1 MTMPLMKPRKKNP
14 VLRTRQM
21 NLPPWARGRT
31 ALGMTAAA
39 AEGRF
44 ELQVCQQCGAVQ
56 YPPRDACHRCLSP
69 ALKWTPQTGEGE
81 LLSETVLHHSNDPF
95 YRERLP
101 WRLGLVRLDAG
112 PTVIVHL
119 HGDVA
124 SPPRSPVHGGEVTAP
139 AVGETRN
146 SESRVHVG
154 ARLDRAGA
162 AVLIGFPPER
172 DQWSEHMADD
182 RMLREM
188 TSDPKFRKILVTD
201 GKTEVG
207 QAIVKALVKAGAD
220 IVWVGHAEPWKQLGG
235 LDEISG
241 LPQVTLVP
249 LDLTNGRSVIGL
261 AGEIGGK
268 VDIVVNNAELHRA
281 FGIGARH
288 GTDVARAEM
297 DINYFGLLRLAQ
309 EFGPAMKGRSADGV
323 THAAAWVNLLSIYAL
338 SNYPPHGTFSASK
351 AAAHSLAQCLRAE
364 MRPAGIRVIN
374 VFPGP
379 IDDEWNQNLPPPKV
393 TPAALASAIVKSLK
407 EGIEDVYPGD
417 VAQEWVERWRENPK
431 VLERE
436 LAAGG

>member
-1 MTMPLMKPRKKNP
+1 MTMPLMKPGRKNP

-31 ALGMTAAA
+31 ALAMTAAA
-39 AEGRF
+39 ADGRF
-44 ELQVCQQCGAVQ
+44 ELQVCQRCRALQ

-69 ALKWTPQTGEGE
+69 QLKWTAQSGAGE

-124 SPPRSPVHGGEVTAP
+124 APPPLVGTGRAAQALPVLV
-139 AVGETRN
+139 R
-146 SESRVHVG
+146 VG

-162 AVLIGFPPER
+162 AVLIGFPPE
-172 DQWSEHMADD
+172 ETANMADD
-182 RMLREM
+182 KMLREM
-188 TSDPKFRKILVTD
+188 ASDPKFRKVLVTD

-207 QAIVKALVKAGAD
+207 QALVKALVNAGAE
-220 IVWVGHAEPWKQLGG
+220 IVWVGHAEPWKKQPG
-235 LDEISG
+235 LDDVTA

-249 LDLTNGRSVIGL
+249 LDLTNGRSVSEL

-268 VDIVVNNAELHRA
+268 VDIVINNAEVHRA
-281 FGIGARH
+281 FGIAARR
-288 GTDVARAEM
+288 GTDVAKAEM
-297 DINYFGLLRLAQ
+297 DVNYFGLLRLAQ
-309 EFGPAMKGRSADGV
+309 EFGPALMGRSADGE

-364 MRPAGIRVIN
+364 MRASGIRVVN

-393 TPAALASAIVKSLK
+393 APSALAGAIVKALK
-407 EGIEDVYPGD
+407 EGIEDLYPGD